1 MPQGTARAAAARR
14 AALGAS
20 RIMNFTPVLP
30 LGGLPGWALLSRTI
44 ERQTD
49 LFNKSSQIV
58 RDTEYFEQNI
68 GKITTAEDLVSDRR
82 LLRVALGAFG
92 LQEDINSRAFIRK
105 ILEEGT
111 IRDDA
116 LANRLADERYK
127 QLSKAFAFADRP
139 IPRTQLATFG
149 TEITEKF
156 RRREFEVAV
165 GDQDQALRLAL
176 NVQREL
182 GEIASGAES
191 EDTRWFRILGN
202 PPLRR
207 VFEVALGLPES
218 FGQADLD
225 RQLDE
230 IKSRSARQLNIGA
243 LSDLSDETVREQLIR
258 RFLLRDQVASF
269 NVQSPQAI
277 ALTLLQSV
285 PRRF

>member
-1 MPQGTARAAAARR
+1 
-14 AALGAS
+14 
-20 RIMNFTPVLP
+20 MNFTPVVP
-30 LGGLPGWALLSRTI
+30 LGGLSGWALLSRTS

-49 LFNKSSQIV
+49 LFNKSPQIV

-68 GKITTAEDLVSDRR
+68 AKITTAEGLVSDRR

-92 LQEDINSRAFIRK
+92 LQEDINSRAFIRA

-116 LANRLADERYK
+116 IANRLADDRYK
-127 QLSKAFAFADRP
+127 QLSEAFAFADRP
-139 IPRTQLATFG
+139 IPRTQLSTFG
-149 TEITEKF
+149 TEITDKF

-165 GDQDQALRLAL
+165 GDQNQALRLAL

-182 GEIASGAES
+182 GDIAGDAET

-207 VFEVALGLPES
+207 VFEVALGLPDS

-230 IKSRSARQLNIGA
+230 IKSRSAQQLKIGS
-243 LSDLSDETVREQLIR
+243 LSDLSAESVREQLIQ
-258 RFLLRDQVASF
+258 RFLLREQVASF
-269 NVQSPQAI
+269 NVQSSQAI

-285 PRRF
+285 PRRA

>member
-1 MPQGTARAAAARR
+1 
-14 AALGAS
+14 
-20 RIMNFTPVLP
+20 MNFTPVLP

-49 LFNKSSQIV
+49 LFNKSPQIV
-58 RDTEYFEQNI
+58 RDTDYFEQNI

-127 QLSKAFAFADRP
+127 QLSEAFAFADRP

-243 LSDLSDETVREQLIR
+243 LSDLSDESLREQLIR

-269 NVQSPQAI
+269 NVRSPQAI

-285 PRRF
+285 PRRV

>member
-1 MPQGTARAAAARR
+1 
-14 AALGAS
+14 
-20 RIMNFTPVLP
+20 MNFSPVLTI
-30 LGGLPGWALLSRTI
+30 GGLPGWALLSRTF

-49 LFNKSSQIV
+49 LFNNSPQIV

-68 GKITTAEDLVSDRR
+68 GKITTAEGLVSDRR

-92 LQEDINSRAFIRK
+92 LQEDIDNRAFIRA

-116 LANRLADERYK
+116 LANRLADDRYK
-127 QLSKAFAFADRP
+127 QLSEAFAFADRP
-139 IPRTQLATFG
+139 VPRTQLSSFG

-156 RRREFEVAV
+156 RRREFEVAI

-182 GEIASGAES
+182 GDIARDAES

-207 VFEVALGLPES
+207 VFEVALGLPDS
-218 FGQADLD
+218 FAQADLD

-230 IKSRSARQLNIGA
+230 IKSRSARQLNISA
-243 LSDLSDETVREQLIR
+243 LSDFGDENLREQLIR
-258 RFLLRDQVASF
+258 RFLLRDQVASV
-269 NVQSPQAI
+269 NVQSSQAI

-285 PRRF
+285 PRRI

>member
-1 MPQGTARAAAARR
+1 
-14 AALGAS
+14 
-20 RIMNFTPVLP
+20 MNFTPVLP
-30 LGGLPGWALLSRTI
+30 LGGLPGWALLSRTF

-49 LFNKSSQIV
+49 LFNKSPQIV
-58 RDTEYFEQNI
+58 RDTEYFEQTI
-68 GKITTAEDLVSDRR
+68 GKVTTAEDLVSDRR

-92 LQEDINSRAFIRK
+92 LQDDINSRAFIRK

-111 IRDDA
+111 VRDDA
-116 LANRLADERYK
+116 LANRLADDRYK
-127 QLSKAFAFADRP
+127 QLAAAFAFADRP

-149 TEITEKF
+149 TEITDKF

-182 GEIASGAES
+182 GEIAGGPES

-207 VFEVALGLPES
+207 VFEVALRLPES
-218 FGQADLD
+218 FAQADLD

-230 IKSRSARQLNIGA
+230 IKSRSARQLNIGT
-243 LSDLSDETVREQLIR
+243 LSDLSDESLREQLIR

-285 PRRF
+285 PRKF

>member
-1 MPQGTARAAAARR
+1 
-14 AALGAS
+14 
-20 RIMNFTPVLP
+20 MNFAPVLP
-30 LGGLPGWALLSRTI
+30 LGGLSGWSLLARTF

-49 LFNKSSQIV
+49 LFNKSPQIV
-58 RDTEYFEQNI
+58 RDTDYFEQNI
-68 GKITTAEDLVSDRR
+68 GKITTAEGLVSDRR

-92 LQEDINSRAFIRK
+92 LQDDINSRAFIRT

-111 IRDDA
+111 IEKDT
-116 LANRLADERYK
+116 LANRLADDRYK
-127 QLSKAFAFADRP
+127 QLAEAFAFADRP
-139 IPRTQLATFG
+139 IPRTQLSSFG

-156 RRREFEVAV
+156 RRWEFEVAV
-165 GDQDQALRLAL
+165 GDQDQSLRLAL

-182 GEIASGAES
+182 EEIAGDGAA

-218 FGQADLD
+218 FAQADLD

-230 IKSRSARQLNIGA
+230 IKSRTSRQLNIGS
-243 LSDLSDETVREQLIR
+243 LSDLTDTGVQEQLIR

-269 NVQSPQAI
+269 NVQSSQSI

-285 PRRF
+285 PRRL

>member
-1 MPQGTARAAAARR
+1 
-14 AALGAS
+14 
-20 RIMNFTPVLP
+20 MNFTPVLP

-49 LFNKSSQIV
+49 LFNKSPQIV

-127 QLSKAFAFADRP
+127 QLSEAFAFADRP

-243 LSDLSDETVREQLIR
+243 LSDLSDESLREQLIR

-269 NVQSPQAI
+269 NVRSPQAI

-285 PRRF
+285 PRRV